1 MKENVRALVGASALA
16 ARTKPLHCEAVIAS
30 RSKVSAVV
38 LLSPSQSLIRAV
50 PRVLPFVAPGNGE
63 HAW

>member
-1 MKENVRALVGASALA
+1 
-16 ARTKPLHCEAVIAS
+16 
-30 RSKVSAVV
+30 VSAVV